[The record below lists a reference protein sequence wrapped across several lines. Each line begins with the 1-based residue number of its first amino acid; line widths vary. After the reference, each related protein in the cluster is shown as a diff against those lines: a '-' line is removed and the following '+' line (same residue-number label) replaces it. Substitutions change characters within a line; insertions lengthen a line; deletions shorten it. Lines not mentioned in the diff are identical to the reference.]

1 MRFKSCLFSILS
13 ALTVLGAFSNL
24 GFAQDFHLTQA
35 DRSMPFLNPAYVG
48 AYKGFERITF
58 LNRNQW
64 IGSGTQFLTSYGMA
78 EFTPGRTRQSE
89 RAYAGIGASFSND
102 VGGDSRMSQKS
113 FGLTASGHI
122 PLAKGH
128 WLDAGIQT
136 AIQQRSADFSS
147 LLYYSQWN
155 GSALDPS
162 VYSGEEND
170 FVNFAFVD
178 AGLGVAY
185 RFEPN
190 QRGELRDGQWS
201 LQTGFSLQHVNRPRL
216 QYNTLSADRLYQ
228 KAVAYACFSLGLN
241 EVSALQLSLTHLRQ
255 GGHSESMLGA
265 IYRMKLRGSSQVTN
279 EVSTRILS
287 AGLYFRSTA
296 AIAPYVAL
304 DLGAFDFGI
313 SYDADLGATSSVFR
327 HSVELNLAYT
337 FLKKSAFKGSR
348 LR

>member
-1 MRFKSCLFSILS
+1 MRLKFGLGFLVLILTFNK
-13 ALTVLGAFSNL
+13 AERL
-24 GFAQDFHLTQA
+24 FAQDFHLTQA
-35 DRSMPFLNPAYVG
+35 DRSIPFLNPAFVG
-48 AYKGFERITF
+48 TYKGFEKLTL

-89 RAYAGIGASFSND
+89 RAYAGIGASFGND
-102 VGGDSRMSQKS
+102 VGGDSRMTQKS
-113 FGLTASGHI
+113 FGLTASGHL

-136 AIQQRSADFSS
+136 AIQQRSADFSK

-155 GSALDPS
+155 GSTLDPN

-170 FVNFAFVD
+170 FVSFAFVD
-178 AGLGVAY
+178 ASIGMAY

-228 KAVAYACFSLGLN
+228 KAVAYTCFSLGLN

-255 GGHSESMLGA
+255 GGHSETMLGA

-279 EVSTRILS
+279 EVSTRFLS
-287 AGLYFRSTA
+287 TGFYFRSTA
-296 AIAPYVAL
+296 AIAPYVAI
-304 DLGAFDFGI
+304 DLGAFDFGF
-313 SYDADLGATSSVFR
+313 SYDADLGAASSVFR
-327 HSVELNLAYT
+327 HSVELNLSYT
-337 FLKKSAFKGSR
+337 FLKKSAFQGSR

>member
-1 MRFKSCLFSILS
+1 MKFRQRFFLFFSVLFVLALS
-13 ALTVLGAFSNL
+13 PIKGSS
-24 GFAQDFHLTQA
+24 QDFHLTQA
-35 DRSMPFLNPAYVG
+35 DRSIAFLNPAFVG
-48 AYKGFERITF
+48 AYKGFERISL

-89 RAYAGIGASFSND
+89 RAYAGVAASFSND
-102 VGGDSRMSQKS
+102 VGGDSRMTQKS
-113 FGLTASGHI
+113 FGLTASGHL

-136 AIQQRSADFSS
+136 AIQQRSADFSK

-155 GSALDPS
+155 GSSLDPS

-178 AGLGVAY
+178 AGLGLAY

-228 KAVAYACFSLGLN
+228 KAVIYSCFSLGLN
-241 EVSALQLSLTHLRQ
+241 EISTLQFSLTHLRQ
-255 GGHSESMLGA
+255 GGHS
-265 IYRMKLRGSSQVTN
+265 
-279 EVSTRILS
+279 
-287 AGLYFRSTA
+287 
-296 AIAPYVAL
+296 
-304 DLGAFDFGI
+304 
-313 SYDADLGATSSVFR
+313 
-327 HSVELNLAYT
+327 
-337 FLKKSAFKGSR
+337 
-348 LR
+348 

>member
-1 MRFKSCLFSILS
+1 MRLKFGLS
-13 ALTVLGAFSNL
+13 FLVLMLTFNKADRL
-24 GFAQDFHLTQA
+24 FAQDFHLTQA
-35 DRSMPFLNPAYVG
+35 DRSIPFLNPAFVG
-48 AYKGFERITF
+48 TYKGFEKLTL

-89 RAYAGIGASFSND
+89 RAYAGIGASFGND
-102 VGGDSRMSQKS
+102 VGGDSRMTQKS
-113 FGLTASGHI
+113 FGLTASGHL

-136 AIQQRSADFSS
+136 AIQQRSADFSK

-155 GSALDPS
+155 GSTLDPN

-170 FVNFAFVD
+170 FVSFAFVD
-178 AGLGVAY
+178 ASIGMAY

-228 KAVAYACFSLGLN
+228 KAVAYTCFSLGLN

-255 GGHSESMLGA
+255 GGHSETMLGA

-279 EVSTRILS
+279 EVSTRFLS
-287 AGLYFRSTA
+287 TGFYFRSTA
-296 AIAPYVAL
+296 AIAPYVAI
-304 DLGAFDFGI
+304 DLGAFDFGF
-313 SYDADLGATSSVFR
+313 SYDADLGAASSVFR
-327 HSVELNLAYT
+327 HSVELNLSYT
-337 FLKKSAFKGSR
+337 FLKKSAFQGSR

>member
-1 MRFKSCLFSILS
+1 MRFQLSIQLFVFFCLLS
-13 ALTVLGAFSNL
+13 KPQVFT
-24 GFAQDFHLTQA
+24 AQDFHLTQA
-35 DRSMPFLNPAYVG
+35 DRSIPFMNPAFVG
-48 AYKGFERITF
+48 TYKGFEKLTM

-64 IGSGTQFLTSYGMA
+64 VGSGTQFLTSYGMA
-78 EFTPGRTRQSE
+78 EFTPGRTRQGE
-89 RAYAGIGASFSND
+89 RAYVGIGASFGND
-102 VGGDSRMSQKS
+102 VGGDSRMSQKT
-113 FGLTASGHI
+113 FGLTTSGHL

-136 AIQQRSADFSS
+136 AIQQRSADFSK

-155 GSALDPS
+155 GSALDPN

-178 AGLGVAY
+178 ASLGLAY

-190 QRGELRDGQWS
+190 QRGELRNGQWS

-255 GGHSESMLGA
+255 GGHTESMFGA

-279 EVSTRILS
+279 EVSTQFLS
-287 AGLYFRSTA
+287 TGFYFRSSA
-296 AIAPYVAL
+296 AIAPYVAI
-304 DLGAFDFGI
+304 DLGAFDFGV
-313 SYDADLGATSSVFR
+313 SYDVNLGAASSVFR

>member
-1 MRFKSCLFSILS
+1 MRLKFGLS
-13 ALTVLGAFSNL
+13 FLVLMLTFYKAERL
-24 GFAQDFHLTQA
+24 FAQDFHLTQA
-35 DRSMPFLNPAYVG
+35 DRSIPFLNPAFVG
-48 AYKGFERITF
+48 TYKGFEKLTL

-89 RAYAGIGASFSND
+89 RAYAGIGASFGND
-102 VGGDSRMSQKS
+102 VGGDSRMTQKS
-113 FGLTASGHI
+113 FGLTASGHL

-136 AIQQRSADFSS
+136 AIQQRSADFSK

-155 GSALDPS
+155 GSTLDPN

-170 FVNFAFVD
+170 FVSFAFVD
-178 AGLGVAY
+178 ASIGMAY

-228 KAVAYACFSLGLN
+228 KAVAYTCFSLGLN

-255 GGHSESMLGA
+255 GGHSETMLGA

-279 EVSTRILS
+279 EVSTRFLS
-287 AGLYFRSTA
+287 TGFYFRSTA
-296 AIAPYVAL
+296 AIAPYVAI
-304 DLGAFDFGI
+304 DLGAFDFGF
-313 SYDADLGATSSVFR
+313 SYDADLGAASSVFR
-327 HSVELNLAYT
+327 HSVELNLSYT
-337 FLKKSAFKGSR
+337 FLKKSAFQGSR

>member
-1 MRFKSCLFSILS
+1 MRLKFGLS
-13 ALTVLGAFSNL
+13 FLVLMLTFNKADRL
-24 GFAQDFHLTQA
+24 FAQDFHLTQA
-35 DRSMPFLNPAYVG
+35 DRSIPFLNPAFVG
-48 AYKGFERITF
+48 TYKGFEKLTL

-89 RAYAGIGASFSND
+89 RAYAGIGASFGND
-102 VGGDSRMSQKS
+102 VGGDSRMTQKS
-113 FGLTASGHI
+113 FGLTASGHL

-136 AIQQRSADFSS
+136 AIQQRSADFSK

-155 GSALDPS
+155 GSTLDPN

-170 FVNFAFVD
+170 FVSFAFVD
-178 AGLGVAY
+178 ASIGMAY

-190 QRGELRDGQWS
+190 QRSELRDGQWS

-228 KAVAYACFSLGLN
+228 KAVAYTCFSLGLN

-255 GGHSESMLGA
+255 GGHSETMLGA

-279 EVSTRILS
+279 EVSTRFLS
-287 AGLYFRSTA
+287 TGFYFRSTA
-296 AIAPYVAL
+296 AIAPYVAI
-304 DLGAFDFGI
+304 DLGAFDFGF
-313 SYDADLGATSSVFR
+313 SYDADLGAASSVFR
-327 HSVELNLAYT
+327 HSVELNLSYT
-337 FLKKSAFKGSR
+337 FLKKSAFQGSR

>member
-1 MRFKSCLFSILS
+1 MRLKFGLS
-13 ALTVLGAFSNL
+13 FLVLMLTFNKAERL
-24 GFAQDFHLTQA
+24 FAQDFHLTQA
-35 DRSMPFLNPAYVG
+35 DRSIPFLNPAFVG
-48 AYKGFERITF
+48 TYKGFEKLTL

-89 RAYAGIGASFSND
+89 RAYAGIGASFGND
-102 VGGDSRMSQKS
+102 VGGDSRMTQKS
-113 FGLTASGHI
+113 FGLTASGHL

-136 AIQQRSADFSS
+136 AIQQRSADFSK

-155 GSALDPS
+155 GSTLDPN

-170 FVNFAFVD
+170 FVSFAFVD
-178 AGLGVAY
+178 ASIGMAY

-228 KAVAYACFSLGLN
+228 KAVAYTCFSLALN

-255 GGHSESMLGA
+255 GGHSETMLGA

-279 EVSTRILS
+279 EVSTRFLS
-287 AGLYFRSTA
+287 TGFYFRSTA
-296 AIAPYVAL
+296 AIAPYVAI
-304 DLGAFDFGI
+304 DLGAFDFGF
-313 SYDADLGATSSVFR
+313 SYDADLGAASSVFR
-327 HSVELNLAYT
+327 HSVELNLSYT
-337 FLKKSAFKGSR
+337 FLKKSAFQGSR

>member
-1 MRFKSCLFSILS
+1 MRLKFGLSFLVLILTFNKVER
-13 ALTVLGAFSNL
+13 L
-24 GFAQDFHLTQA
+24 FAQDFHLTQS
-35 DRSMPFLNPAYVG
+35 DRSIPFLNPAFVG
-48 AYKGFERITF
+48 TYKGFEKLTL

-64 IGSGTQFLTSYGMA
+64 VGSGTQFLTSYGMA

-89 RAYAGIGASFSND
+89 RAYAGIGASFGND
-102 VGGDSRMSQKS
+102 VGGDSRMTQKS
-113 FGLTASGHI
+113 FGLTASGHL

-136 AIQQRSADFSS
+136 AIQQRSADFSK

-155 GSALDPS
+155 GSTLDPN

-170 FVNFAFVD
+170 FVSFAFVD
-178 AGLGVAY
+178 ASIGMAY

-228 KAVAYACFSLGLN
+228 KSVVYACFSLGLN

-255 GGHSESMLGA
+255 GGHSETMLGA

-279 EVSTRILS
+279 EVSTRFLS
-287 AGLYFRSTA
+287 TGFYFRSTA
-296 AIAPYVAL
+296 AIAPYVAI
-304 DLGAFDFGI
+304 DLGAFDFGF
-313 SYDADLGATSSVFR
+313 SYDADLGASSSVFR
-327 HSVELNLAYT
+327 H
-337 FLKKSAFKGSR
+337 
-348 LR
+348 

>member
-1 MRFKSCLFSILS
+1 MRLKFGLS
-13 ALTVLGAFSNL
+13 FLVLMLTFNKADRL
-24 GFAQDFHLTQA
+24 FAQDFHLAQA
-35 DRSMPFLNPAYVG
+35 DRSIPFLNPAFVG
-48 AYKGFERITF
+48 TYKGFEKLTL

-89 RAYAGIGASFSND
+89 RAYAGIGASFGND
-102 VGGDSRMSQKS
+102 VGGDSRMTQKS
-113 FGLTASGHI
+113 FGLTASGHL

-136 AIQQRSADFSS
+136 AIQQRSADFSK

-155 GSALDPS
+155 GSTLDPN

-170 FVNFAFVD
+170 FVSFAFVD
-178 AGLGVAY
+178 ASIGMAY

-228 KAVAYACFSLGLN
+228 KAVAYTCFSLGLN

-255 GGHSESMLGA
+255 GGHSETMLGA

-279 EVSTRILS
+279 EVSTRFLS
-287 AGLYFRSTA
+287 TGFYFRSTA
-296 AIAPYVAL
+296 AIAPYVAI
-304 DLGAFDFGI
+304 DLGAFDFGF
-313 SYDADLGATSSVFR
+313 SYDADLGAASSVFR
-327 HSVELNLAYT
+327 HSVELNLSYT
-337 FLKKSAFKGSR
+337 FLKKSAFQGSR

>member
-1 MRFKSCLFSILS
+1 M
-13 ALTVLGAFSNL
+13 LTFNKAERL
-24 GFAQDFHLTQA
+24 FAQDFHLTQA
-35 DRSMPFLNPAYVG
+35 DRSIPFLNPAFVG
-48 AYKGFERITF
+48 TYKGFEKLTL

-89 RAYAGIGASFSND
+89 RAYAGIGASFGND
-102 VGGDSRMSQKS
+102 VGGDSRMTQKS
-113 FGLTASGHI
+113 FGLTASGHL

-136 AIQQRSADFSS
+136 AIQQRSADFSK

-155 GSALDPS
+155 GSTLDPN

-170 FVNFAFVD
+170 FVSFAFVD
-178 AGLGVAY
+178 ASIGMAY

-228 KAVAYACFSLGLN
+228 KAVAYTCFSLGLN

-255 GGHSESMLGA
+255 GGHSETMLGA

-279 EVSTRILS
+279 EVSTRFLS
-287 AGLYFRSTA
+287 TGFYFRSTA
-296 AIAPYVAL
+296 AIAPYVAI
-304 DLGAFDFGI
+304 DLGAFDFGF
-313 SYDADLGATSSVFR
+313 SYDADLGAASSVFR
-327 HSVELNLAYT
+327 HSVELNLSYT
-337 FLKKSAFKGSR
+337 FLKKSAFQGSR

>member
-1 MRFKSCLFSILS
+1 MRLKFGLS
-13 ALTVLGAFSNL
+13 FLVLMLTFNKAERL
-24 GFAQDFHLTQA
+24 FAQDFHLTQA
-35 DRSMPFLNPAYVG
+35 DRSIPFLNPAFVG
-48 AYKGFERITF
+48 TYKGFEKLTL

-89 RAYAGIGASFSND
+89 RAYAGIGASFGND
-102 VGGDSRMSQKS
+102 VGGDSRMTQKS
-113 FGLTASGHI
+113 FGLTASGHL

-136 AIQQRSADFSS
+136 AIQQRSADFSK

-155 GSALDPS
+155 GSTLDPN

-170 FVNFAFVD
+170 FVSFAFVD
-178 AGLGVAY
+178 ASIGMAY

-228 KAVAYACFSLGLN
+228 KAVAYTCFSLGLN

-255 GGHSESMLGA
+255 GGHSETMLGA

-279 EVSTRILS
+279 EVSTRFLS
-287 AGLYFRSTA
+287 TGFYFRSTA
-296 AIAPYVAL
+296 AIAPYVAI
-304 DLGAFDFGI
+304 DLGAFDFGF
-313 SYDADLGATSSVFR
+313 SYDADLGAASSVFR
-327 HSVELNLAYT
+327 HSVELNLSFT
-337 FLKKSAFKGSR
+337 FLKKSAFQGSR

>member
-1 MRFKSCLFSILS
+1 MRLKFGLSFLVLILTFNKVER
-13 ALTVLGAFSNL
+13 L
-24 GFAQDFHLTQA
+24 FAQDFHLTQS
-35 DRSMPFLNPAYVG
+35 DRSIPFLNPAFVG
-48 AYKGFERITF
+48 TYKVFEKLTL

-64 IGSGTQFLTSYGMA
+64 VGSGTQFLTSYGMA

-89 RAYAGIGASFSND
+89 RAYAGIGASFGND
-102 VGGDSRMSQKS
+102 VGGDSRMTQKS
-113 FGLTASGHI
+113 FGLTASGHL

-136 AIQQRSADFSS
+136 AIQQRSADFSK

-155 GSALDPS
+155 GSTLDPN

-170 FVNFAFVD
+170 FVSFAFVD
-178 AGLGVAY
+178 ASIGMAY

-228 KAVAYACFSLGLN
+228 KSVVYACFSLGLN

-255 GGHSESMLGA
+255 GGHSETMLGA

-279 EVSTRILS
+279 EVSTRFLS
-287 AGLYFRSTA
+287 TGFYFRSTA
-296 AIAPYVAL
+296 AIAP
-304 DLGAFDFGI
+304 
-313 SYDADLGATSSVFR
+313 
-327 HSVELNLAYT
+327 
-337 FLKKSAFKGSR
+337 
-348 LR
+348 

>member
-1 MRFKSCLFSILS
+1 MRQQHFLFAIILGLSFSCNF
-13 ALTVLGAFSNL
+13 TVNIW
-24 GFAQDFHLTQA
+24 AQDFHLTQA
-35 DRSMPFLNPAYVG
+35 DRSMPFLNPAFVG
-48 AYKGFERITF
+48 AYKGFERITM

-78 EFTPGRTRQSE
+78 EFTPGRARKSE

-136 AIQQRSADFSS
+136 AIQQRSADFSN

-155 GSALDPS
+155 GTTLDPS

-178 AGLGVAY
+178 ASLGMAY

-201 LQTGFSLQHVNRPRL
+201 LQTGFALQHVNRPRL
-216 QYNTLSADRLYQ
+216 QYNTLSSDRLYQ
-228 KAVAYACFSLGLN
+228 KAVAYACFTKGLN
-241 EVSALQLSLTHLRQ
+241 EISSLQFSLTHLRQ
-255 GGHSESMLGA
+255 GGHNETMLGA
-265 IYRMKLRGSSQVTN
+265 IYRMKLRGSSQITN
-279 EVSTRILS
+279 EVSTRYLS
-287 AGLYFRSTA
+287 TGLYFRSTA
-296 AIAPYVAL
+296 AIAPYISL
-304 DLGAFDFGI
+304 DLGAFDFGV
-313 SYDADLGATSSVFR
+313 SYDADLGAASAVYR

>member
-1 MRFKSCLFSILS
+1 MRLKFGLSFLVLILTFNKVER
-13 ALTVLGAFSNL
+13 L
-24 GFAQDFHLTQA
+24 FAQDFHLTQA
-35 DRSMPFLNPAYVG
+35 DRSIPFLNPAFVG
-48 AYKGFERITF
+48 TYKGFEKLTL

-64 IGSGTQFLTSYGMA
+64 VGSGTQFLTSYGMA

-89 RAYAGIGASFSND
+89 RAYAGIGASFGND
-102 VGGDSRMSQKS
+102 VGGDSRMTQKS
-113 FGLTASGHI
+113 FGLTASGHL

-136 AIQQRSADFSS
+136 AIQQRSADFSK

-155 GSALDPS
+155 GSTLDPN

-170 FVNFAFVD
+170 FVSFAFVD
-178 AGLGVAY
+178 ASIGMAY

-228 KAVAYACFSLGLN
+228 KSVVYACFSLGLN

-255 GGHSESMLGA
+255 GGHSETMLGA

-279 EVSTRILS
+279 EVSTRFLS
-287 AGLYFRSTA
+287 TGFYFRSTA
-296 AIAPYVAL
+296 AIAPYVAI
-304 DLGAFDFGI
+304 DLGAFDFGF
-313 SYDADLGATSSVFR
+313 SYDADLGASSSVFR
-327 HSVELNLAYT
+327 HSVELNLSYT

-348 LR
+348 LH

>member
-1 MRFKSCLFSILS
+1 MRLKFGLS
-13 ALTVLGAFSNL
+13 FLVLMLTFYKAERL
-24 GFAQDFHLTQA
+24 FAQDFHLTQA
-35 DRSMPFLNPAYVG
+35 DRSIPFLNPAFIG
-48 AYKGFERITF
+48 TYKGFEKLTL

-89 RAYAGIGASFSND
+89 RAYAGIGASFGND
-102 VGGDSRMSQKS
+102 VGGDSRMTQKS
-113 FGLTASGHI
+113 FGLTASGHL

-136 AIQQRSADFSS
+136 AIQQRSADFSK

-155 GSALDPS
+155 GSTLDPN

-170 FVNFAFVD
+170 FVSFAFVD
-178 AGLGVAY
+178 ASIGMAY

-228 KAVAYACFSLGLN
+228 KAVAYTCFSLGLN

-255 GGHSESMLGA
+255 GGHSETMLGA

-279 EVSTRILS
+279 EVSTRFLS
-287 AGLYFRSTA
+287 TGFYFRSTA
-296 AIAPYVAL
+296 AIAPYVAI
-304 DLGAFDFGI
+304 DLGAFDFGF
-313 SYDADLGATSSVFR
+313 SYDADLGAASSVFR
-327 HSVELNLAYT
+327 HSVELNLSYT
-337 FLKKSAFKGSR
+337 FLKKSAFQGSR

>member
-1 MRFKSCLFSILS
+1 MRFKLSLVTLALIFSCSQVGLL
-13 ALTVLGAFSNL
+13 L
-24 GFAQDFHLTQA
+24 AQDFHLTQA
-35 DRSMPFLNPAYVG
+35 DRSIPFLNPAFVG
-48 AYKGFERITF
+48 TYKGFEKLTL

-78 EFTPGRTRQSE
+78 EFTPGRTRQSD
-89 RAYAGIGASFSND
+89 RAYAGLAASFGND
-102 VGGDSRMSQKS
+102 VGGDSRMTQKS
-113 FGLTASGHI
+113 FGITASGHL

-136 AIQQRSADFSS
+136 AIQQRSADFSK

-155 GSALDPS
+155 GSTLDPS

-178 AGLGVAY
+178 ASLGMAY

-228 KAVAYACFSLGLN
+228 KAVAYTCFSLGLN
-241 EVSALQLSLTHLRQ
+241 EVSALQLSLMHLRQ
-255 GGHSESMLGA
+255 GGHSETMLGA

-279 EVSTRILS
+279 EVSTRFLS
-287 AGLYFRSTA
+287 TGLYFRSTA
-296 AIAPYVAL
+296 AIAPYVAF
-304 DLGAFDFGI
+304 DLGAFDFGF
-313 SYDADLGATSSVFR
+313 SYDADLGAASSVFR
-327 HSVELNLAYT
+327 HSVELNLSYT

>member
-1 MRFKSCLFSILS
+1 MRLKFGLSFLVLILTFNKVER
-13 ALTVLGAFSNL
+13 L
-24 GFAQDFHLTQA
+24 FAQDFHLTQS
-35 DRSMPFLNPAYVG
+35 DRSIPFLNPAFVG
-48 AYKGFERITF
+48 TYKGFEKLTL

-64 IGSGTQFLTSYGMA
+64 VGSGTQFLTSYGMA

-89 RAYAGIGASFSND
+89 RAYAGIGASFGND
-102 VGGDSRMSQKS
+102 VGGDSRMTQKS
-113 FGLTASGHI
+113 FGLTASGHL

-136 AIQQRSADFSS
+136 AIQQRSADFSK

-155 GSALDPS
+155 GSTLDPN

-170 FVNFAFVD
+170 FVSFAFVD
-178 AGLGVAY
+178 ASIGMAY

-228 KAVAYACFSLGLN
+228 KSVVYACFSLGLN

-255 GGHSESMLGA
+255 GGHSETMLGA

-279 EVSTRILS
+279 EVSTRFLS
-287 AGLYFRSTA
+287 TGFYFRSTA
-296 AIAPYVAL
+296 AIAPYVAI
-304 DLGAFDFGI
+304 DLGAFDFGF
-313 SYDADLGATSSVFR
+313 SYDADLGASSSVFR
-327 HSVELNLAYT
+327 HSVELNLSYT

>member
-1 MRFKSCLFSILS
+1 MRLKFGLS
-13 ALTVLGAFSNL
+13 FLVLMLTFNKAERL
-24 GFAQDFHLTQA
+24 FAQDFHLTQA
-35 DRSMPFLNPAYVG
+35 DRSIPFLNPAFVG
-48 AYKGFERITF
+48 TYKGFEKLTL

-89 RAYAGIGASFSND
+89 RAYAGIGASFGND
-102 VGGDSRMSQKS
+102 VGGDSRMTQKS
-113 FGLTASGHI
+113 FGLTASGHL

-136 AIQQRSADFSS
+136 AIQQRSADFSK

-155 GSALDPS
+155 GSTLDPN

-170 FVNFAFVD
+170 FVSFAFVD
-178 AGLGVAY
+178 ASIGMAY

-228 KAVAYACFSLGLN
+228 KSVVYACFSLGLN

-255 GGHSESMLGA
+255 GGHSETMLGA

-279 EVSTRILS
+279 EVSTRFLS
-287 AGLYFRSTA
+287 TGFYFRSTA
-296 AIAPYVAL
+296 AIAPYVAI
-304 DLGAFDFGI
+304 DLGAFDFGF
-313 SYDADLGATSSVFR
+313 SYDADLGASSSVFR
-327 HSVELNLAYT
+327 HSVELNLSYT

-348 LR
+348 LH

>member
-1 MRFKSCLFSILS
+1 MRFILS
-13 ALTVLGAFSNL
+13 IRLFILILLLSLSQKFT
-24 GFAQDFHLTQA
+24 AQDFHLTQA
-35 DRSMPFLNPAYVG
+35 DRSIPFMNPAFVG
-48 AYKGFERITF
+48 TYKGFEKLTM

-78 EFTPGRTRQSE
+78 EFTPGRSGQVE
-89 RAYAGIGASFSND
+89 RAYAGIGASFGND

-113 FGLTASGHI
+113 FGITASGHL

-136 AIQQRSADFSS
+136 AIQQRSADFSK

-155 GSALDPS
+155 GSSLDPG

-178 AGLGVAY
+178 AGLGLAY

-201 LQTGFSLQHVNRPRL
+201 LQTGVSLQHVNRPRL

-228 KAVAYACFSLGLN
+228 KMIAYTCFTLGLN

-255 GGHSESMLGA
+255 GGHTESMLGA

-279 EVSTRILS
+279 EVSTQFLS
-287 AGLYFRSTA
+287 AGFYFRSSA
-296 AIAPYVAL
+296 AIAPYVAI
-304 DLGAFDFGI
+304 DLGAYDFGI
-313 SYDADLGATSSVFR
+313 SYDANLGAAAAVYR

-337 FLKKSAFKGSR
+337 FSKKSAFKGSR

>member
-1 MRFKSCLFSILS
+1 M
-13 ALTVLGAFSNL
+13 T
-24 GFAQDFHLTQA
+24 
-35 DRSMPFLNPAYVG
+35 
-48 AYKGFERITF
+48 
-58 LNRNQW
+58 
-64 IGSGTQFLTSYGMA
+64 
-78 EFTPGRTRQSE
+78 
-89 RAYAGIGASFSND
+89 
-102 VGGDSRMSQKS
+102 QKS
-113 FGLTASGHI
+113 FGLTASGHL

-136 AIQQRSADFSS
+136 AIQQRSADFSK

-155 GSALDPS
+155 GSTLDPN

-170 FVNFAFVD
+170 FVSFAFVD
-178 AGLGVAY
+178 ASIGMAY

-228 KAVAYACFSLGLN
+228 KAVAYTCFSLGLN

-255 GGHSESMLGA
+255 GGHSETMLGA

-279 EVSTRILS
+279 EVSTRFLS
-287 AGLYFRSTA
+287 TGFYFRSTA
-296 AIAPYVAL
+296 AIAPYVAI
-304 DLGAFDFGI
+304 DLGAFDFGF
-313 SYDADLGATSSVFR
+313 SYDAYLGAASSVFR
-327 HSVELNLAYT
+327 HSVELNLSYT
-337 FLKKSAFKGSR
+337 FLKKSAFQGSR

>member
-1 MRFKSCLFSILS
+1 MGLKLS
-13 ALTVLGAFSNL
+13 RTAIVLLLLCHFWNL
-24 GFAQDFHLTQA
+24 SAQDFHLTQA
-35 DRSMPFLNPAYVG
+35 DRSIPFLNPAFVG
-48 AYKGFERITF
+48 THKGFEKLTL

-78 EFTPGRTRQSE
+78 EFTPGRSRQSE
-89 RAYAGIGASFSND
+89 RAYAGIGVAFGND
-102 VGGDSRMSQKS
+102 VGGDSRMTQKS

-136 AIQQRSADFSS
+136 ALQQRSADFSK

-155 GSALDPS
+155 DSSLDPG

-178 AGLGVAY
+178 ASLGLAY

-228 KAVAYACFSLGLN
+228 KAVAYTCFTVGLN
-241 EVSALQLSLTHLRQ
+241 EVSALQVSATHMRQ
-255 GGHSESMLGA
+255 GGHAESILGV
-265 IYRMKLRGSSQVTN
+265 IYRMKLRGSSLITN
-279 EVSTRILS
+279 EVSTRFFS
-287 AGLYFRSTA
+287 TGLYFRSTA
-296 AIAPYVAL
+296 AIAPYVAI

-313 SYDADLGATSSVFR
+313 SYDVDLGASSSVFR
-327 HSVELNLAYT
+327 HSVELNLSYT

>member
-1 MRFKSCLFSILS
+1 M
-13 ALTVLGAFSNL
+13 
-24 GFAQDFHLTQA
+24 
-35 DRSMPFLNPAYVG
+35 
-48 AYKGFERITF
+48 

-64 IGSGTQFLTSYGMA
+64 VGSGTQFLTSYGMA

-89 RAYAGIGASFSND
+89 RAYAGIGASFGND
-102 VGGDSRMSQKS
+102 VGGDSRMTQKS
-113 FGLTASGHI
+113 FGLTASGHL

-136 AIQQRSADFSS
+136 AIQQRSADFSK

-155 GSALDPS
+155 GSTLDPN

-170 FVNFAFVD
+170 FVSFAFVD
-178 AGLGVAY
+178 ASIGMAY

-216 QYNTLSADRLYQ
+216 EYNTLSADRLYQ
-228 KAVAYACFSLGLN
+228 KSVVYACFSLGLN

-255 GGHSESMLGA
+255 GGHSETMLGA

-279 EVSTRILS
+279 EVSTRFLS
-287 AGLYFRSTA
+287 TGFYFRSTA
-296 AIAPYVAL
+296 AIAPYVAI
-304 DLGAFDFGI
+304 DLGAFDFGF
-313 SYDADLGATSSVFR
+313 SYDADLGASSSVFR
-327 HSVELNLAYT
+327 HSVELNLSYT

-348 LR
+348 LH

>member
-1 MRFKSCLFSILS
+1 MRLKFGLSFLVLILTFNKVER
-13 ALTVLGAFSNL
+13 L
-24 GFAQDFHLTQA
+24 FAQDFHLTQS
-35 DRSMPFLNPAYVG
+35 DRSIPFLNPAFVG
-48 AYKGFERITF
+48 TYKGFEKLTL

-64 IGSGTQFLTSYGMA
+64 VGSGTQFLTSYGMA

-89 RAYAGIGASFSND
+89 RAYAGIGASFGND
-102 VGGDSRMSQKS
+102 VGGDSRMTQKS
-113 FGLTASGHI
+113 FGLTASGHL

-136 AIQQRSADFSS
+136 AIQQRSADFSK

-155 GSALDPS
+155 GSTLDPN

-170 FVNFAFVD
+170 FVSFAFVD
-178 AGLGVAY
+178 ASIGMAY

-228 KAVAYACFSLGLN
+228 KSVVYACFSLGLN

-255 GGHSESMLGA
+255 GGHSETMLGA

-279 EVSTRILS
+279 EVSTRFLS
-287 AGLYFRSTA
+287 TGFYFLSTA
-296 AIAPYVAL
+296 AIAPYVAI
-304 DLGAFDFGI
+304 DLGAFDFGF
-313 SYDADLGATSSVFR
+313 SYDADLGASSSVFR
-327 HSVELNLAYT
+327 HSVELNLSYT

-348 LR
+348 LH

>member
-1 MRFKSCLFSILS
+1 MRLKFGLSFLVLILTFNKVER
-13 ALTVLGAFSNL
+13 L
-24 GFAQDFHLTQA
+24 FAQDFHLTQS
-35 DRSMPFLNPAYVG
+35 DRSIPFLNPAFVG
-48 AYKGFERITF
+48 TYKGFEKLTL

-64 IGSGTQFLTSYGMA
+64 VGSGTQFLTSYGMA

-89 RAYAGIGASFSND
+89 RAYAGIGASFGND
-102 VGGDSRMSQKS
+102 VGGDSRMTQKS
-113 FGLTASGHI
+113 FGLTASGHL

-136 AIQQRSADFSS
+136 AIQQRSADFSK

-155 GSALDPS
+155 GSTLDPN

-170 FVNFAFVD
+170 CVSFAFVD
-178 AGLGVAY
+178 ASIGMAY

-228 KAVAYACFSLGLN
+228 KSVVYACFSLGLN

-255 GGHSESMLGA
+255 GGHSETMLGA

-279 EVSTRILS
+279 EVSTRFLS
-287 AGLYFRSTA
+287 TGFYFRSTA
-296 AIAPYVAL
+296 AIAPYVAI
-304 DLGAFDFGI
+304 DLGAFDFGF
-313 SYDADLGATSSVFR
+313 SYDADLGASSSVFR
-327 HSVELNLAYT
+327 HSVELNLSYT

-348 LR
+348 LH

>member
-1 MRFKSCLFSILS
+1 MRLKFGLSFLVLILTFNKVER
-13 ALTVLGAFSNL
+13 L
-24 GFAQDFHLTQA
+24 FAQDFHLTQS
-35 DRSMPFLNPAYVG
+35 DRSIPFLNPAFVG
-48 AYKGFERITF
+48 TYKGFEKLTL

-64 IGSGTQFLTSYGMA
+64 VGSGTQFLTSYGMA

-89 RAYAGIGASFSND
+89 RAYAGIGASFGND
-102 VGGDSRMSQKS
+102 VGGDSRMTQKS
-113 FGLTASGHI
+113 FGLTASGHL

-136 AIQQRSADFSS
+136 AIQQRSADFSK

-155 GSALDPS
+155 GSTLDPN

-170 FVNFAFVD
+170 FVSFAFVD
-178 AGLGVAY
+178 ASIGMAY

-228 KAVAYACFSLGLN
+228 KSVVYACFSLGLN

-255 GGHSESMLGA
+255 GGHSETMLGA

-279 EVSTRILS
+279 EVSTRFLS
-287 AGLYFRSTA
+287 TGFYFRSTA
-296 AIAPYVAL
+296 AIAPYVAI
-304 DLGAFDFGI
+304 DLGAFDFGF
-313 SYDADLGATSSVFR
+313 SYDADLGASSSVFR
-327 HSVELNLAYT
+327 HSVELNLSYT

-348 LR
+348 LH

>member
-1 MRFKSCLFSILS
+1 MHIKLSIQLFVLFLLLS
-13 ALTVLGAFSNL
+13 VSQVCS
-24 GFAQDFHLTQA
+24 AQDFHLTQA
-35 DRSMPFLNPAYVG
+35 DRSIPFMNPAFVG
-48 AYKGFERITF
+48 TYKGFEKLTM

-64 IGSGTQFLTSYGMA
+64 VGSGTQFLTSYGLA
-78 EFTPGRTRQSE
+78 EFTPGRTRQVE
-89 RAYAGIGASFSND
+89 RAYAGIGASFGND

-113 FGLTASGHI
+113 FGITASGHL

-136 AIQQRSADFSS
+136 AIQQRSADFSK

-155 GSALDPS
+155 GSTLDPA

-178 AGLGVAY
+178 AGLGLAY

-190 QRGELRDGQWS
+190 QRGELRNGQWS

-228 KAVAYACFSLGLN
+228 KAVAYACFTLGLN
-241 EVSALQLSLTHLRQ
+241 DVSALQLSLTHLWQ
-255 GGHSESMLGA
+255 GGHTESMLGA
-265 IYRMKLRGSSQVTN
+265 IYRMKLRGSSLVTN
-279 EVSTRILS
+279 EVSTQFLS
-287 AGLYFRSTA
+287 AGFYFRSSA
-296 AIAPYVAL
+296 AIAPYVAI

-313 SYDADLGATSSVFR
+313 SYDANLGAASAVYR

>member
-1 MRFKSCLFSILS
+1 MRLKFGLGFLVLILTFNK
-13 ALTVLGAFSNL
+13 AERL
-24 GFAQDFHLTQA
+24 FAQDFHLTQA
-35 DRSMPFLNPAYVG
+35 DRSIPFLNPAFVG
-48 AYKGFERITF
+48 TYKGFEKLTL

-89 RAYAGIGASFSND
+89 RAYAGIGASFGND
-102 VGGDSRMSQKS
+102 VGGDSRMTQKS
-113 FGLTASGHI
+113 FGLTASGHL

-136 AIQQRSADFSS
+136 AIQQRSADFSK

-155 GSALDPS
+155 GSTLDPN

-170 FVNFAFVD
+170 FVSFAFVD
-178 AGLGVAY
+178 ASIGMAY

-228 KAVAYACFSLGLN
+228 KSVVYACFSLGLN

-255 GGHSESMLGA
+255 GGHSETMLGA

-279 EVSTRILS
+279 EVSTRFLS
-287 AGLYFRSTA
+287 TGFYFRSTA
-296 AIAPYVAL
+296 AIAPYVAI
-304 DLGAFDFGI
+304 DLGAFDFGF
-313 SYDADLGATSSVFR
+313 SYDADLGASSSVFR
-327 HSVELNLAYT
+327 HSVELNLSYT

-348 LR
+348 LH

>member
-1 MRFKSCLFSILS
+1 MRRPLSTFSVVCLLFFGFVYKSH
-13 ALTVLGAFSNL
+13 
-24 GFAQDFHLTQA
+24 AQDFHLTQA
-35 DRSMPFLNPAYVG
+35 DRTTAFLNPAFVG
-48 AYKGFERITF
+48 TYKGYEKLTL

-64 IGSGTQFLTSYGMA
+64 IGSGTQFMTNYGMA
-78 EFTPGRTRQSE
+78 EFTPGRAPKAD
-89 RAYAGIGASFSND
+89 RAYAGLAVSFSND
-102 VGGDSRMSQKS
+102 VGGDSRMTQKS
-113 FGLTASGHI
+113 FGISASGHL

-136 AIQQRSADFSS
+136 AIQQRSADFSK

-155 GSALDPS
+155 GSSLDPT

-170 FVNFAFVD
+170 FSNFAFVD
-178 AGLGVAY
+178 AGLGLSY

-190 QRGELRDGQWS
+190 QRSELRDGQWS
-201 LQTGFSLQHVNRPRL
+201 LQTGFSLQHVNKPRL
-216 QYNTLSADRLYQ
+216 QYNTLSADRLNT

-241 EVSALQLSLTHLRQ
+241 EVSSLQFSLTHLRQ
-255 GGHSESMLGA
+255 GPHSESMLGA
-265 IYRMKLRGSSQVTN
+265 IYRMKLRGSSQITN

-287 AGLYFRSTA
+287 TGLYFRSTA
-296 AIAPYVAL
+296 AIAPYLSL
-304 DLGAFDFGI
+304 DFGAFDFGL

-327 HSVELNLAYT
+327 HSVELNVAYT

>member
-1 MRFKSCLFSILS
+1 MRLKFGLSFLVLILTFNKVER
-13 ALTVLGAFSNL
+13 L
-24 GFAQDFHLTQA
+24 FAQDFHLTQS
-35 DRSMPFLNPAYVG
+35 DRSIPFLNPAFVG
-48 AYKGFERITF
+48 TYKGFEKLTL

-64 IGSGTQFLTSYGMA
+64 VGSGTQFLTSYGMA

-89 RAYAGIGASFSND
+89 RAYAGIGGSFGND
-102 VGGDSRMSQKS
+102 VGGDSRMTQKS
-113 FGLTASGHI
+113 FGLTASGHL

-136 AIQQRSADFSS
+136 AIQQRSADFSK

-155 GSALDPS
+155 GSTLDPN

-170 FVNFAFVD
+170 FVSFAFVD
-178 AGLGVAY
+178 ASIGMAY

-228 KAVAYACFSLGLN
+228 KSVVYACFSLGLN

-255 GGHSESMLGA
+255 GGHSETMLGA

-279 EVSTRILS
+279 EVSTRFLS
-287 AGLYFRSTA
+287 TGFYFRSTA
-296 AIAPYVAL
+296 AIAPYVAI
-304 DLGAFDFGI
+304 DLGAFDFAF
-313 SYDADLGATSSVFR
+313 SYDADLGASSSVFR
-327 HSVELNLAYT
+327 HSVELNLSYT

-348 LR
+348 LH

>member
-1 MRFKSCLFSILS
+1 MRLKFGLGFLVLM
-13 ALTVLGAFSNL
+13 LTFNKAERL
-24 GFAQDFHLTQA
+24 FAQDFHLTQA
-35 DRSMPFLNPAYVG
+35 DRSIPFLNPAFVG
-48 AYKGFERITF
+48 TYKGFEKLTL

-89 RAYAGIGASFSND
+89 RAYAGIGASFGND
-102 VGGDSRMSQKS
+102 VGGDSRMTQKS
-113 FGLTASGHI
+113 FGLTASGHL

-136 AIQQRSADFSS
+136 AIQQRSADFSK

-155 GSALDPS
+155 GSTLDPN

-170 FVNFAFVD
+170 FVSFAFVD
-178 AGLGVAY
+178 ASIGMAY

-228 KAVAYACFSLGLN
+228 KAVAYTCFSLGLN

-255 GGHSESMLGA
+255 GGHSETMLGA

-279 EVSTRILS
+279 EVSTRFLS
-287 AGLYFRSTA
+287 TGFYFRSTA
-296 AIAPYVAL
+296 AIAPYVAI
-304 DLGAFDFGI
+304 DLGAFDFGF
-313 SYDADLGATSSVFR
+313 SYDADLGAASSVFR
-327 HSVELNLAYT
+327 HSVELNLSYT
-337 FLKKSAFKGSR
+337 FLKKSAFQGSR

>member
-1 MRFKSCLFSILS
+1 MRLKFGLS
-13 ALTVLGAFSNL
+13 FLVLMLTFNKAERL
-24 GFAQDFHLTQA
+24 FAQDFHLTQA
-35 DRSMPFLNPAYVG
+35 DRSIPFLNPAFVG
-48 AYKGFERITF
+48 TYKGFEKLTL

-89 RAYAGIGASFSND
+89 RAYAGIGASFGND
-102 VGGDSRMSQKS
+102 VGGDSRMTQKS
-113 FGLTASGHI
+113 FGLTASGHL

-136 AIQQRSADFSS
+136 AIQQRSADFSK

-155 GSALDPS
+155 GSTLDPN

-170 FVNFAFVD
+170 FVSFAFVD
-178 AGLGVAY
+178 ASIGMAY

-228 KAVAYACFSLGLN
+228 KAVAYTCFSLGLN

-255 GGHSESMLGA
+255 GGHSETMLGA

-279 EVSTRILS
+279 EVSTRFLS
-287 AGLYFRSTA
+287 TGFYFRSTA
-296 AIAPYVAL
+296 AIAPYVAI
-304 DLGAFDFGI
+304 DLGAFDFGF
-313 SYDADLGATSSVFR
+313 SYDADLGAASSVFR
-327 HSVELNLAYT
+327 HSVELNLSYT
-337 FLKKSAFKGSR
+337 FLKKSAFQGSR